1 MVPEL
6 VALSSAP
13 EELQDAIR
21 EFWPQG
27 EWENAAEIA
36 RLESGWNPFAVDD
49 TRSDG
54 HPCGSIIRTVDGV
67 AVSAELSIGYFQVNA
82 CNLPPDWNPWHLFNA
97 RHNAGTAHKLWADA
111 GERWSP
117 WYFSAKQLGLL

>member
-1 MVPEL
+1 MSYSESP
-6 VALSSAP
+6 A
-13 EELQDAIR
+13 ELQIAIA
-21 EFWPQG
+21 EFWSEL

-36 RLESGWNPFAVDD
+36 RLESGWSAFAVGD
-49 TRSDG
+49 TRDND
-54 HPCGSIIRTVDGV
+54 HPCGAILRTVDGV
-67 AVSAELSIGYFQVNA
+67 GVSAELSIGYFQINA